1 MSSKDKTLTDN
12 NRREINLQDYHPVKE
27 ILPSYFQDQY
37 PKFIKFL
44 ENYYDFMD
52 SDQSPSKLIDD
63 LFLSRDITAVDLELL
78 NFIEDEL
85 LLGTQYF
92 EGFTN
97 KRAAA
102 KYSNTLY
109 RSKGSLYSIQQFF
122 RTFFSISPD
131 VVYTKKNIFEI
142 GVSEIGPESLR
153 YITDNK
159 LYQKYAI
166 LIKAAIPIN
175 EWLDAYKLF
184 VHPSGMYIGGE
195 VQILSNNTSPS
206 TSMPIAVIDETAQG
220 LVIQGEAAV
229 TFITVPEIVGNSLN
243 DSGNNIVTD
252 LNNMILHYQHM
263 SIAELHNNFDD
274 LSSLVK
280 MNSMTMDNN
289 SKPTM
294 DMIGYEPFNWT
305 NSSTSF
311 DYPSIFGDLL
321 ALAVGL
327 SSPRLIPLY
336 NSIIPGTNRKYGD
349 INGDSDITSFDSQ
362 LLGRYGQQYINNTL
376 RAPTYKPTFVPG
388 DDEYHIEEV
397 LLPAIA
403 KELGIDPERKSFINF
418 ADDKLV
424 FNSPDSA

>member
-1 MSSKDKTLTDN
+1 MSKDKTLSDN

-63 LFLSRDITAVDLELL
+63 LFLSRDITAVDLQLL
-78 NFIEDEL
+78 TFIEDEL

-92 EGFTN
+92 EGFNN

-131 VVYTKKNIFEI
+131 VVYTKRNIFEI

-153 YITDNK
+153 YITDDK

-195 VQILSNNTSPS
+195 VQIISNNTSPS
-206 TSMPIAVIDETAQG
+206 TSMPIAIVDAAAGG
-220 LVIQGEAAV
+220 LVVQGQAGV
-229 TFITVPEIVGNSLN
+229 TFITLPEIVGNRLN

-252 LNNMILHYQHM
+252 LNQSILRYQHM
-263 SIAELHNNFDD
+263 TIQELHNSFDD
-274 LSSLVK
+274 VGSLVK
-280 MNSMTMDNN
+280 VNSMTMDDN

-294 DMIGYEPFNWT
+294 DMVGVEPFNW
-305 NSSTSF
+305 STTGDSA
-311 DYPSIFGDLL
+311 YPSLIGDLL
-321 ALAVGL
+321 SLAVNNMA
-327 SSPRLIPLY
+327 PRLVSLY
-336 NSIIPGTNRKYGD
+336 NSIIPGTNQKYGD
-349 INGDSDITSFDSQ
+349 INGDSDINTADAQTLAS
-362 LLGRYGQQYINNTL
+362 YAAQYINNTI
-376 RAPTYKPTFVPG
+376 RTPTYKPTFVPG
-388 DDEYHIEEV
+388 ESFYHIENI

-403 KELGIDPERKSFINF
+403 KEMGINPERKHFINF